1 MGKLNKDL
9 LLYETKSIDL
19 LDKVFSVLLKLHITA
34 PTLIP
39 PWTKIL
45 VDNVFTNILDEDI
58 ICGNLTCSPST
69 LPNSWFMPIK
79 L

>member
-1 MGKLNKDL
+1 MGKFSVGL

-19 LDKVFSVLLKLHITA
+19 LGKMISALLRLHITT

-39 PWTKIL
+39 PQTEIL

-69 LPNSWFMPIK
+69 LPNS
-79 L
+79 